1 MMNYLKKLRRA
12 FGGKR
17 KGDAVELKKEKI
29 PLLHV
34 TQEDEE
40 DFFRWK
46 VPFQECNLVNCQPDV
61 QKVVKLCEEK
71 DLLVTTASK
80 DEVTDQSTK
89 VDLVFTDVELTPSLH
104 RAWLDVNYILREYDI
119 ERSLTV
125 PLMTKPILPN
135 FAGKFDVTVVRC
147 NSCTYW

>member
-1 MMNYLKKLRRA
+1 MIERRRA

-17 KGDAVELKKEKI
+17 KGHAEELKKEKI

-46 VPFQECNLVNCQPDV
+46 VPFQECNLVKCQPDV
-61 QKVVKLCEEK
+61 HKVVKSCEQK
-71 DLLVTTASK
+71 DLFVTASK
-80 DEVTDQSTK
+80 GEVKDQSTK
-89 VDLVFTDVELTPSLH
+89 VDFVFSDVELKPSLH

-125 PLMTKPILPN
+125 PLMTKGIPPN
-135 FAGKFDVTVVRC
+135 YAGKFDTTVVRC
-147 NSCTYW
+147 NSCTWW

>member
-1 MMNYLKKLRRA
+1 RRA

-17 KGDAVELKKEKI
+17 KGDVEERKKEKI

-71 DLLVTTASK
+71 VLFVTTASK

-89 VDLVFTDVELTPSLH
+89 VDLDFTDVELTPSLH

-125 PLMTKPILPN
+125 PLMTKGIPPN
-135 FAGKFDVTVVRC
+135 FAGKFDATVVRC
-147 NSCTYW
+147 NSCTWW